1 MAARKPR
8 KVVITDAVV
17 SAVRVAPGAKAEAFR
32 PVCTITFTI
41 SSGKF
46 GALAELAGMVGTLTI
61 EPSQT
66 TIFDLRGEATPDDHG
81 A

>member
-1 MAARKPR
+1 MARKPR
-8 KVVITDAVV
+8 KVVITDALVA
-17 SAVRVAPGAKAEAFR
+17 AVRVAPGSKADAFR
-32 PVCTITFTI
+32 PVCTLTFSI

-66 TIFDLRGEATPDDHG
+66 TIFDLRGEGVPNGPDD
-81 A
+81 